1 MRSEL
6 EKEKSKEEQPIIEP
20 DLNMPN
26 IFAAD
31 QPSLNV
37 FTDISA
43 LKEHSL
49 HYWSEWDLNA
59 ARLDFMFSSPIGK
72 YIVFFIRYFS

>member
-59 ARLDFMFSSPIGK
+59 ARLDFMFLSPIGK